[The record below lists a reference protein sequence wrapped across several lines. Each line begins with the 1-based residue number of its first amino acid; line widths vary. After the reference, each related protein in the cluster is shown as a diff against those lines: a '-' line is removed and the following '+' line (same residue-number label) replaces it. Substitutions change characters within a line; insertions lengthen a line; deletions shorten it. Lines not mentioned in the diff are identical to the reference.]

1 MFIRPEKL
9 VIHVNIAGDVNAPV
23 MVLLHSLGT
32 NLHIWDEQVNVLKE
46 KYRVL
51 SIDMRGHGLSE
62 ISVEPFTIQDL
73 ANDVLSV
80 IDHFNIKSFSVA
92 GVSIGGL
99 VAQHLADNVPERLNA
114 VILVD
119 TYLAPASKE
128 FWVSLAQNIRTEGLS
143 PYVEEIFNRWV
154 TVRFRDT
161 PAAIGMKQMLYRTLS
176 EGYAGC
182 AEVLAKINPE
192 RKCTTGLP
200 VLVITGEEDV
210 VATPAAARQLA
221 EVRKGELKILNDAS
235 HIPLLEKADEIST
248 EMLRFLNAV
257 SNRRANPE

>member
-1 MFIRPEKL
+1 MFIKPKEI
-9 VIHVNIAGDVNAPV
+9 VIHVDIVGDVNAPV
-23 MVLLHSLGT
+23 VVLLHSLGT

-46 KYRVL
+46 NYRVL

-62 ISVEPFTIQDL
+62 LSGEPFTIEDL

-80 IDHFNIKSFSVA
+80 IDYFNIKTFSVA

-99 VAQHLADNVPERLNA
+99 VAQHLADNVPGILNS

-128 FWVSLAQNIRTEGLS
+128 FWVSLAKNIRIEGLN

-154 TVRFRDT
+154 TARFREM
-161 PAAIGMKQMLYRTLS
+161 PAAIGMKQMLYRTS
-176 EGYAGC
+176 PEGYAGC
-182 AEVLAKINPE
+182 ADALGKINPDK
-192 RKCTTGLP
+192 KCITGLP
-200 VLVITGEEDV
+200 VLVIVGEEDV

-221 EVRKGELKILNDAS
+221 EARNGELKILNNAS
-235 HIPLLEKADEIST
+235 HIPLLEKADEINT
-248 EMLRFLNAV
+248 EVLRFLNAV
-257 SNRRANPE
+257 SN